1 MRKLTVFNSVSVDGY
16 FCTAD
21 GEMSVFHQDD
31 PEWNEFVSGNAG
43 GNGTLLFGR
52 ITYQMMASFWPTPM
66 AAQMMP
72 EVAAGMNRMPKYVF
86 SRSLDHV
93 DWENTTLLKGDLIE
107 EVGKLKQQ
115 DGPDIVILGSGD
127 VVAQLAEAGLIDEF
141 QVVVNP
147 VALGAGRTMFEGVDS
162 PIALRLI
169 HSRTF
174 ANGNVVLCYQPAK

>member
-21 GEMSVFHQDD
+21 GEMSVFHHDD
-31 PEWNEFVSGNAG
+31 PEWNEFVGGNAG

-72 EVAAGMNRMPKYVF
+72 EVAAGMNRMPKYVV
-86 SRSLDHV
+86 SRSLDQV
-93 DWENTTLLKGDLIE
+93 DWENTTLLKGDLVE
-107 EVGKLKQQ
+107 EVTRLKQQ

-127 VVAQLAEAGLIDEF
+127 LTAQLAEAGLIDEF
-141 QVVVNP
+141 QLVVNP
-147 VALGAGRTMFEGVDS
+147 VALGVGRTMFEGVDS
-162 PIALRLI
+162 PVALKLV
-169 HSRTF
+169 HSRVF
-174 ANGNVVLCYQPAK
+174 GNGNVLLCYQPAK